1 MTSWR
6 SEGGVLVALWVT
18 ENTIKLVGKIMFAFE
33 GELTLALNCQV
44 SLVFDENKNGNG
56 ICHSAK
62 DCVGKY
68 INNVLFS
75 KVKLQ

>member
-1 MTSWR
+1 M
-6 SEGGVLVALWVT
+6 ALWVT

-33 GELTLALNCQV
+33 GELTLTLNCQV
-44 SLVFDENKNGNG
+44 SLVFDESKNGNG
-56 ICHSAK
+56 VCHSV

-68 INNVLFS
+68 SNNVLFS